1 MKDVARS
8 GLMVDMRTQWRETAV
23 IAGQQRVRRT
33 YGMTSYHGTNGRRD
47 LHSMREERDILER
60 HVDSMRRRLDYL
72 DNTWNVKRPDKDGD
86 PDQLSLKIE
95 EVSEQVP
102 LLPVNVD
109 SS

>member
-1 MKDVARS
+1 
-8 GLMVDMRTQWRETAV
+8 
-23 IAGQQRVRRT
+23 
-33 YGMTSYHGTNGRRD
+33 
-47 LHSMREERDILER
+47 
-60 HVDSMRRRLDYL
+60 MRRRLDYL
-72 DNTWNVKRPDKDGD
+72 DKACNVKRPEKDGD

>member
-1 MKDVARS
+1 M
-8 GLMVDMRTQWRETAV
+8 
-23 IAGQQRVRRT
+23 
-33 YGMTSYHGTNGRRD
+33 
-47 LHSMREERDILER
+47 
-60 HVDSMRRRLDYL
+60 
-72 DNTWNVKRPDKDGD
+72 DNAWNAKRPENDGD